1 MYRFIPTLGE
11 QMPFHCEETLTKIL
25 GWNERPLHPHPR
37 LEGEVGPPRHDWTPD
52 FERKEGKTAN
62 CFLRQRIGG
71 SCVGYET
78 LTIKKINK

>member
-1 MYRFIPTLGE
+1 MYIFKPTLGK

-25 GWNERPLHPHPR
+25 GWNGRPLHQ
-37 LEGEVGPPRHDWTPD
+37 PRHNWMPE

-71 SCVGYET
+71 SCVG
-78 LTIKKINK
+78 ICNH